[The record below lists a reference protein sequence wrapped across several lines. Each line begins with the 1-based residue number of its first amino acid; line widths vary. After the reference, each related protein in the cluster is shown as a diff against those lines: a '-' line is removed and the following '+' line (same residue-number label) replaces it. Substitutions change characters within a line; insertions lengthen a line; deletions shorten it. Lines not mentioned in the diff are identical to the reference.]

1 MTSMSFLNDWIKD
14 KISLGVVPIITHRN
28 GDMDTIASACA
39 LSQSLGI
46 NSRAMGVHV
55 SKLAREV
62 IDELQFEFTRMDA
75 NRVALPR
82 TTSGIII
89 VDAGGPEQIGIN
101 LPENIP
107 ICVIDHHAHTSDD
120 WIISNQDIHINMPV
134 CSTTQIIFDYI
145 TEYRL
150 DSLDYRMR
158 KLLLTGLITDT
169 GHYRHADA
177 MALKSASQM
186 LGEEIKHGD
195 VLDLLRT
202 SGLGRSVRIAT
213 LRSLKNVNVESAG
226 DFVVA
231 VTTCSTHEGTV
242 AGSLIHAGADASIVT
257 NTKVPGIRLTT
268 RASHRAVENGL
279 DMGSILSSLA
289 DSLGGEGGGH
299 AGAAGWTTNVD
310 NVEAISSIL
319 SRISAVR

>member
-1 MTSMSFLNDWIKD
+1 MTSMSLLNDWIED

-39 LSQSLGI
+39 LSTSLGI
-46 NSRAMGVHV
+46 NSRPMGIHV
-55 SKLAREV
+55 SKIAREV
-62 IDELQFEFTRMDA
+62 IDELEFEFSRMDA

-89 VDAGGPEQIGIN
+89 VVAGGPQQIGIQ

-107 ICVIDHHAHTSDD
+107 ICVIDHHAHSSNDWKISDK
-120 WIISNQDIHINMPV
+120 DIHINNSV

-145 TEYRL
+145 TQYRIE
-150 DSLDYRMR
+150 SLDDRMR
-158 KLLLTGLITDT
+158 KILLTGLITDT

-177 MALKSASQM
+177 IALRSASEM
-186 LGEEIKHGD
+186 LGKQIKHGD
-195 VLDLLRT
+195 VLDLLRAT
-202 SGLGRSVRIAT
+202 GLGRSVRIAT
-213 LRSLKNVNVESAG
+213 LRSLTNVDIESAG

-231 VTTCSTHEGTV
+231 VTSCSTHEGTV

-257 NTKVPGIRLTT
+257 NSKIPGLRLTT

-289 DSLGGEGGGH
+289 ESLGGEGGGH
-299 AGAAGWTTNVD
+299 AGAAGWTTNID
-310 NVEAISSIL
+310 RVEAISTIL

>member
-1 MTSMSFLNDWIKD
+1 MTSMSLLNEWIED

-39 LSQSLGI
+39 LSKSLGT
-46 NSRAMGVHV
+46 NSRAMGIHV
-55 SKLAREV
+55 SKLARDV
-62 IDELQFEFTRMDA
+62 IDELKFDFTRMDA

-89 VDAGGPEQIGIN
+89 VDAGGPEQIGVN
-101 LPENIP
+101 LPENTP

-120 WIISNQDIHINMPV
+120 WKISQNDLHINMPL

-145 TEYRL
+145 IQYRI
-150 DSLDYRMR
+150 DSLDDTMR
-158 KLLLTGLITDT
+158 KILLTGLITDT

-177 MALKSASQM
+177 LALKAASQM

-202 SGLGRSVRIAT
+202 TGLGRSVRIAT
-213 LRSLKNVNVESAG
+213 LRSMKNVNVEPAG

-231 VTTCSTHEGTV
+231 VTSCSTHEGIV

-257 NTKVPGIRLTT
+257 NSKVPGIRLTT

-289 DSLGGEGGGH
+289 ESLGGEGGGH
-299 AGAAGWTTNVD
+299 AGAAGWTTSID
-310 NVEAISSIL
+310 RVEAISTIL

>member
-1 MTSMSFLNDWIKD
+1 MTSMSLLNDWIED
-14 KISLGVVPIITHRN
+14 KISRGVIPIITHRN

-39 LSQSLGI
+39 LSTSLGM
-46 NSRAMGVHV
+46 NSRPMGIHV
-55 SKLAREV
+55 SKIAREV
-62 IDELQFEFTRMDA
+62 IDELEFEFSRMDA

-89 VDAGGPEQIGIN
+89 VDAGGPEQIGIQ

-107 ICVIDHHAHTSDD
+107 ICVIDHHAHSSND
-120 WIISNQDIHINMPV
+120 WKISEQDIHINNSV

-145 TEYRL
+145 NQYRIE
-150 DSLDYRMR
+150 SLDDRMR
-158 KLLLTGLITDT
+158 KILLTGLITDT

-177 MALKSASQM
+177 IALKSASQM

-195 VLDLLRT
+195 VLDLLRAT
-202 SGLGRSVRIAT
+202 GLGRSVRIAT
-213 LRSLKNVNVESAG
+213 LRSLSNVEIESAG

-231 VTTCSTHEGTV
+231 VTSCSTHEGTV

-257 NTKVPGIRLTT
+257 NSKIPGLRLTT

-289 DSLGGEGGGH
+289 ESLGGEGGGH
-299 AGAAGWTTNVD
+299 AGAAGWTTNIER
-310 NVEAISSIL
+310 VEAISTIL